1 MDKIKIFNW
10 CLLALTLLLFLKP
23 LNEHPNEQPLRAEKK
38 KERTNKKKRKKIQK
52 TTKTKTKGNAN
63 QVLGTGTVSAKL

>member
-10 CLLALTLLLFLKP
+10 CLLALLLFLKP

-38 KERTNKKKRKKIQK
+38 KERTNKNIKKKDTKKQQQQQRATPIRCWVRGQL
-52 TTKTKTKGNAN
+52 
-63 QVLGTGTVSAKL
+63 VLNCE

>member
-10 CLLALTLLLFLKP
+10 CLLALLLFLKP

-38 KERTNKKKRKKIQK
+38 KERTNKKIKKK
-52 TTKTKTKGNAN
+52 DTKNNNNNNKG
-63 QVLGTGTVSAKL
+63 QRQSGVGYGDS